1 MMGPITKKRLR
12 IIEPLLK
19 MIGMIIKNTV
29 SWQLFMQLQQER
41 DGSPI
46 ASMPGLWVQG
56 PTRIFTNNGIQNNPV
71 DKDKS

>member
-1 MMGPITKKRLR
+1 MMEPMTKKRLQ

-29 SWQLFMQLQQER
+29 SWQLFLQLQQER

-56 PTRIFTNNGIQNNPV
+56 PTRIFTNNGIKNNPV

>member
-1 MMGPITKKRLR
+1 MMKEMLR

-29 SWQLFMQLQQER
+29 SWQLFFQLQQER

-56 PTRIFTNNGIQNNPV
+56 PTRISTNNGIQNNLV
-71 DKDKS
+71 EKDKS

>member
-1 MMGPITKKRLR
+1 MMKPTTKKRFQ

-29 SWQLFMQLQQER
+29 SWQLFLQLQQER

-56 PTRIFTNNGIQNNPV
+56 PTRIFTNNGIRNNPV
-71 DKDKS
+71 DKYKS

>member
-1 MMGPITKKRLR
+1 
-12 IIEPLLK
+12 
-19 MIGMIIKNTV
+19 MIIKNTV
-29 SWQLFMQLQQER
+29 SWQLFLQLQQER

-46 ASMPGLWVQG
+46 ASMPGLWVQS